1 MKWKQDPFNDTWI
14 SCHEN
19 RISLCSHFYLV
30 IIAGILFSL
39 QEILCLQ
46 CITDCPHQVFRFST
60 GSSAMKLKSIVA
72 VVGRS
77 KYIRVEKY
85 VLALIGSAIWPFQ
98 LEKLHSLRKIYST
111 RFQVIQK
118 IWQMT
123 WWSRNSS
130 SFNFQL
136 HFHPRN
142 CELEMKAPFFYF
154 LLYFPN
160 QVCQLFSF
168 IAHSKCLLFM
178 EVLLLLY
185 IPSLNKNIKKW
196 AKFGCRLIFWF
207 FSHIREYRLT
217 FRMFLLI
224 SI

>member
-1 MKWKQDPFNDTWI
+1 MVRFFLPYGYSFCQIFQALRLFPALRLLRTL
-14 SCHEN
+14 E
-19 RISLCSHFYLV
+19 YLLINLTSYV
-30 IIAGILFSL
+30 NAPL
-39 QEILCLQ
+39 QGMGLQ
-46 CITDCPHQVFRFST
+46 CITDCPHQIFRFST

-77 KYIRVEKY
+77 TYIRVEKY

-98 LEKLHSLRKIYST
+98 LEKLHSLRKIHST

-154 LLYFPN
+154 FLNFPTH
-160 QVCQLFSF
+160 VCQLFSF
-168 IAHSKCLLFM
+168 IIAHSKCLLFM
-178 EVLLLLY
+178 EVLLLSY
-185 IPSLNKNIKKW
+185 IPMCL
-196 AKFGCRLIFWF
+196 
-207 FSHIREYRLT
+207 E
-217 FRMFLLI
+217 
-224 SI
+224 

>member
-1 MKWKQDPFNDTWI
+1 MD
-14 SCHEN
+14 
-19 RISLCSHFYLV
+19 
-30 IIAGILFSL
+30 LFTTVL
-39 QEILCLQ
+39 L
-46 CITDCPHQVFRFST
+46 TDCPLQIFRFST

-142 CELEMKAPFFYF
+142 CELELKASFFLSF
-154 LLYFPN
+154 LE
-160 QVCQLFSF
+160 FSDSGFSTIF
-168 IAHSKCLLFM
+168 ILLF
-178 EVLLLLY
+178 
-185 IPSLNKNIKKW
+185 PTQNFQLNW
-196 AKFGCRLIFWF
+196 W
-207 FSHIREYRLT
+207 Y
-217 FRMFLLI
+217 
-224 SI
+224 

>member
-1 MKWKQDPFNDTWI
+1 MD
-14 SCHEN
+14 
-19 RISLCSHFYLV
+19 
-30 IIAGILFSL
+30 LFT
-39 QEILCLQ
+39 CLMGLY
-46 CITDCPHQVFRFST
+46 CFTDCPHQIFRFST

-142 CELEMKAPFFYF
+142 CELELKASFFYLF
-154 LLYFPN
+154 LNFPI
-160 QVCQLFSF
+160 QVFQLFSF
-168 IAHSKCLLFM
+168 YYFPLK
-178 EVLLLLY
+178 
-185 IPSLNKNIKKW
+185 
-196 AKFGCRLIFWF
+196 IFNWTGGM
-207 FSHIREYRLT
+207 Y
-217 FRMFLLI
+217 
-224 SI
+224 